1 MFVPTCPLPLTH
13 AARRKRVQ
21 QDPNEAVVHLLHM
34 HHGNSHA
41 NPHRVAANPHA
52 PRRKKVQKDLNEAVA
67 QLERFSGAVGAG
79 GEEDW

>member
-1 MFVPTCPLPLTH
+1 MQNDL
-13 AARRKRVQ
+13 
-21 QDPNEAVVHLLHM
+21 NEAVANLLHVHLA
-34 HHGNSHA
+34 NPHA
-41 NPHRVAANPHA
+41 NPHPGTANPHA